1 MAYTPTGTYNDAA
14 MSAEDRKRVADFSA
28 AYKAA
33 QAAGDTAG
41 MTAAHQGAGA
51 IRRNYGYSG
60 GADGSNYTALNS
72 DGSYKATGTY
82 NDQIVNPQ
90 HQAQIAEYKA
100 AFDRAQKAGDTAG
113 MQAAHQGAEA
123 IRSMYG
129 YSGGT
134 DGSNYAQTGLNTQ
147 LPMTQ
152 LETPTL
158 ADIGEAPTL
167 YAGTSQEDAINALY
181 AAKEAAA
188 RQQLTSA
195 YNQSMLDYAAQEAKI
210 PGTYDAM
217 RNQTSAQHELER
229 QNYNEYAAGTGLNTG
244 AAGQIRLAQNNAY
257 LGNMNALNKAQAD
270 AVSALQLE
278 RTKAQTAYQDAI
290 AQAVLDNDT
299 QRAQALYQ
307 EYQRVD
313 NNLVEN
319 SLAQAQ
325 LNLNVQQ
332 AQHDASA
339 DQANLGL
346 AYDQLRHNQTL
357 DQMQL
362 DLTRDDTQYARQH
375 DAAETL
381 AQYGDFS
388 GYRNLGYSDE
398 QINTMNYMWR
408 VLNGLEAYGGGS
420 GGSSG
425 GSSGGGG
432 GSSSGGSKSGSQSGP
447 GTGGNNNSSN
457 SGTPKKASNTVI
469 NNFQHDNNQAFLSG
483 QISYLDMLQ
492 NNKDFA
498 KALKQNKNAPKN
510 ATTK

>member
-41 MTAAHQGAGA
+41 MTAAHQGAEA

-123 IRSMYG
+123 IRAMYG
-129 YSGGT
+129 YSGGN
-134 DGSNYAQTGLNTQ
+134 DGSNYIQTGMNTQ
-147 LPMTQ
+147 LPTTQ

-210 PGTYDAM
+210 PGTYDAA

-346 AYDQLRHNQTL
+346 AYDQLRHNQAL

-388 GYRNLGYSDE
+388 GYKNLGYTDE
-398 QINTMNYMWR
+398 QIGTMNYMWR
-408 VLNGLEAYGGGS
+408 VLNGLEAYGGGTGGS

-432 GSSSGGSKSGSQSGP
+432 GSSSGSSKSGSNSGGQSGP
-447 GTGGNNNSSN
+447 GTDRNKSGTDNTALMNYIANNIPYYVDTTGGNANLSK
-457 SGTPKKASNTVI
+457 GLKKSAGKL
-469 NNFQHDNNQAFLSG
+469 FKG
-483 QISYLDMLQ
+483 
-492 NNKDFA
+492 
-498 KALKQNKNAPKN
+498 
-510 ATTK
+510 